1 MPDPTPPS
9 TPDDA
14 DAAVLS
20 IQDQL
25 DALLA
30 KVEVDHAEQG
40 NPADSASS
48 AEAQAM
54 MPAPPPPPAPADDLA
69 EITAALDATE
79 PDQPAT
85 PPPSAPAS
93 AMPDAAGSSASDDA
107 ALPAI
112 DQEINALLQSMD
124 GPEESTEDDADGP
137 IATDAAVLSDSAPT
151 PSAQEPVEEPGA
163 SSLEDEI
170 AALLAQ
176 SEVDPEV
183 EAAAAKIAERDA
195 EQAEIEAAMFQR
207 PAPRPAATEPAS
219 EPAMEAAD
227 TAGDTEDLIAAEIDG
242 LLDSEAELEAT
253 APDQIEPDTAGADAD
268 PSISEIDR
276 MLADEAEQDED
287 LIGDFQSVQDIAAG
301 IVPDGPAQKL
311 SDHLPTDADGSADAV
326 ASEID
331 DQPELNPQPD
341 TFEPQ
346 PQGQSET
353 ALRDRITGMPWR
365 AIGHR
370 IERIALG
377 VCGLINWPVRRLLA
391 PEWRSYVGVIALLNI
406 FIGVA
411 VFVVGV
417 MRVAL

>member
-30 KVEVDHAEQG
+30 KVEEDHAELDD
-40 NPADSASS
+40 PAAAA
-48 AEAQAM
+48 AEAEPQPDT
-54 MPAPPPPPAPADDLA
+54 PAPQPPAAPADDLA
-69 EITAALDATE
+69 EIAAALDAAE
-79 PDQPAT
+79 PEQSAAPT
-85 PPPSAPAS
+85 PS
-93 AMPDAAGSSASDDA
+93 AMPDAAGTSAPDEA

-112 DQEINALLQSMD
+112 DQEINALLESMD
-124 GPEESTEDDADGP
+124 GPEESAE
-137 IATDAAVLSDSAPT
+137 DAAQP
-151 PSAQEPVEEPGA
+151 PSAADAAEPSEPAPAPSAEESA
-163 SSLEDEI
+163 DSSLEAEI
-170 AALLAQ
+170 AALLAE

-183 EAAAAKIAERDA
+183 EAAAANIAERDA
-195 EQAEIEAAMFQR
+195 EQAEIERAMFQR
-207 PAPRPAATEPAS
+207 PEPKPAADEPDS
-219 EPAMEAAD
+219 
-227 TAGDTEDLIAAEIDG
+227 AGDMEQLIAAEIEG
-242 LLDSEAELEAT
+242 LLDSEAELEAS
-253 APDQIEPDTAGADAD
+253 APNEIEPETAEADTD

-276 MLADEAEQDED
+276 MLADEAEQDEE

-311 SDHLPTDADGSADAV
+311 SDHLPTEPDGSADAV

-331 DQPELNPQPD
+331 DQPELNTEPD

-346 PQGQSET
+346 PEGQPKT
-353 ALRDRITGMPWR
+353 ALRDRLTGLPWR

-370 IERIALG
+370 IERVALG

-406 FIGVA
+406 FVGLA
-411 VFVVGV
+411 AFVVGV
-417 MRVAL
+417 VRVVL